1 MNYFWKVDEYKDK
14 GFTREK
20 QIGFVAQEVEKI
32 MPELVYTDKDGW
44 KTMSYDRV
52 TALLVEAVKELKVQ
66 SDAKITSL
74 EKKSMSLEKENLE
87 LKNRLASIEKLEK
100 RIAAIEKAQNVK
112 GIMVGMK

>member
-1 MNYFWKVDEYKDK
+1 VNYFWKVDEYKDK

-32 MPELVYTDKDGW
+32 MPELVQTDKDGW

-66 SDAKITSL
+66 SDAKIASL
-74 EKKSMSLEKENLE
+74 QKENDQ
-87 LKNRLASIEKLEK
+87 LKNRLALLEK
-100 RIAAIEKAQNVK
+100 RMAVLDK
-112 GIMVGMK
+112 GQICSEYQTE